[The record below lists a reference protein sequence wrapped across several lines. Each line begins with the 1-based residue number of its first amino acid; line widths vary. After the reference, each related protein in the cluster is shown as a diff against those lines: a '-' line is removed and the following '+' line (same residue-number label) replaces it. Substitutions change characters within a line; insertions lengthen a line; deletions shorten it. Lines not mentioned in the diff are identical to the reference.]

1 MSCLTTHD
9 AIRRGQLESEEVRAH
24 LSECQ
29 ACAEL
34 AAIRQPWVVAY
45 APAAEEPV
53 QISAL
58 ATAIHARA
66 QEPQS
71 WLSRQPHALRFV
83 LTAGAAL
90 TLLVLTVTFSPR
102 PDLAGMNH
110 WEDWLGLAAL
120 IGLAAPCITLALQR
134 VDRLPPP
141 PSRTLGVWTAA
152 IVLSLMVTGA
162 SGTVEAPS
170 DSLLPK
176 ALACLAFG
184 GAVGAAAFAT
194 WYAGERRS
202 WLEPNTAI
210 LGAVGCA
217 LLGQA
222 TLQLHCPINDVSHL
236 MLGHA
241 ALGPLAF
248 AIGWGLAQRR
258 AS

>member
-1 MSCLTTHD
+1 MSCLSTHN

-24 LSECQ
+24 LSGCP

-34 AAIRQPWVVAY
+34 AALRQPWVVAY
-45 APAAEEPV
+45 APTAPQPD
-53 QISAL
+53 QITAL
-58 ATAIHARA
+58 ATVIHARA
-66 QEPQS
+66 QERQS

-90 TLLVLTVTFSPR
+90 SLLVLTFAVSPR
-102 PDLAGMNH
+102 PDLAEMTH

-120 IGLAAPCITLALQR
+120 VGLAAPCITLALQR
-134 VDRLPPP
+134 VDRMAPPT
-141 PSRTLGVWTAA
+141 SRALGVWTAA
-152 IVLSLMVTGA
+152 IVLSGVMTGA
-162 SGTVEAPS
+162 SGAATAPS
-170 DSLLPK
+170 DLLLPK

-184 GAVGAAAFAT
+184 GTVGAAAFAT

-222 TLQLHCPINDVSHL
+222 ALQLHCPINDVSHL

-241 ALGPLAF
+241 ALGPLAL
-248 AIGWGLAQRR
+248 ALGWGLAQRR
-258 AS
+258 NR